1 MRPPPLAIRD
11 RRRVEQR
18 VAAAL
23 HEMQGRQYCSVEVI
37 AAHPQMKRPAEE
49 RASLDFML
57 RRRSH
62 HLSSGFS
69 PNLRPFSDAVAAR
82 GTFAAATIC
91 LERTIA
97 GMSMNEDHLKPVI
110 RGPLVIALAIAVF
123 GVLAMLI
130 VDHGPWS
137 RPHLQT
143 AANHATTG
151 AAQSVGATVT
161 PTAPKPQLEPVAPG
175 PKPAQPAIPASGP
188 P

>member
-23 HEMQGRQYCSVEVI
+23 HEMLWRQYRSVEVI
-37 AAHPQMKRPAEE
+37 AAHPQMKRPAVE

-62 HLSSGFS
+62 HLSRGFS
-69 PNLRPFSDAVAAR
+69 PNLRPFSDTVAAR

-91 LERTIA
+91 LARTIA
-97 GMSMNEDHLKPVI
+97 GTSMNEDHLKPVI

-137 RPHLQT
+137 RPLRGLLRRRSNLLKHNNLMLKCERRERLEAW
-143 AANHATTG
+143 AASDSPISHS
-151 AAQSVGATVT
+151 QY
-161 PTAPKPQLEPVAPG
+161 
-175 PKPAQPAIPASGP
+175 
-188 P
+188 